1 MDSTSIIVVLVL
13 LVACSAFFS
22 ATETAFTSFNKIRM
36 KNLAAA
42 GNRKAELV
50 LALADQ
56 YDQILTTILIG
67 NNIVNIAAASLATVL
82 FTQMLG
88 DKGVS
93 VSTVLMT
100 VVVLIFGEVSPQSLA
115 KESPEAFALR
125 AAGPLKALKT
135 LLTPLNLLFMGWR
148 RLLSRIFHAQQGS
161 GITEDEIITMVDEA
175 QSEGGIDEHE
185 GNLIRS
191 AIEFKDLEVADILT
205 PRVEVVAIDLDM
217 PLDEVGRLFEEHGF
231 SRLPV
236 YEENLDRIIGVV
248 HEKDFYASLHKGK
261 TNLADMM
268 KNVIF
273 ISPGLKISRLLK
285 LLQHTQSHIAVV
297 VDEFGG
303 TAGIVTLEDVLEEL
317 VGDIWDEHDEVMEQ
331 MRPVGENSY
340 LVSGAASVDKV
351 FRHLEMNEEC
361 EWATVNGWVLD
372 MMDRIPRVGQGFT
385 YKGLTVTVTQADSRK
400 VLEVR
405 IQKEKTQHLE
415 PPQTLASG
423 RKQARQAER
432 TGQKSPNAAY

>member
-13 LVACSAFFS
+13 LVACSAYFS

-36 KNLAAA
+36 KNLAAD
-42 GNRKAELV
+42 GNRKAALV

-82 FTQMLG
+82 FTQLLG

-93 VSTVLMT
+93 VSTVVMT
-100 VVVLIFGEVSPQSLA
+100 VIVLIFGEVSPKSLA

-125 AAGPLKALKT
+125 AAVPLKALKT
-135 LLTPLNLLFMGWR
+135 LLTPVNFLFMGWR
-148 RLLSRIFHAQQGS
+148 RLLSRVFHSQQGG
-161 GITEDEIITMVDEA
+161 GITEDEINTMVDEA

-205 PRVEVVAIDLDM
+205 PRVEVIAVASDM
-217 PLDEVGRLFEEHGF
+217 PLEEVSCLFEEHGF

-236 YEENLDRIIGVV
+236 YEENLDKIIGVV
-248 HEKDFYASLHKGK
+248 HEKDFYANLHKGK
-261 TNLADMM
+261 TSLTDMM
-268 KNVIF
+268 KSVIF
-273 ISPGLKISRLLK
+273 ISTGLKISHLLK
-285 LLQHTQSHIAVV
+285 LLQHTQSHMAVV
-297 VDEFGG
+297 IDEFGG

-317 VGDIWDEHDEVMEQ
+317 VGEIWDEHDEVLEQ
-331 MRPVGENSY
+331 MRPAGENSY
-340 LVSGAASVDKV
+340 LISGSASVDKV
-351 FRHLEMNEEC
+351 FRHLELDEEC
-361 EWATVNGWVLD
+361 EWATVNGWV
-372 MMDRIPRVGQGFT
+372 MDVMDCIPRVGQGFT
-385 YKGLTVTVTQADSRK
+385 YKDLAITVTQADSRK

-405 IQKEKTQHLE
+405 VQRQKAQQLE
-415 PPQTLASG
+415 RPKHSPGPQRPQPAGSEEH
-423 RKQARQAER
+423 KHP
-432 TGQKSPNAAY
+432 KAAY